1 VWLALDATGE
11 ADRLPRD
18 GRAISVLDLSGGE
31 RSSESGM
38 QHLSLL
44 HSERECAVRMF

>member
-1 VWLALDATGE
+1 VRDPPGE

-18 GRAISVLDLSGGE
+18 CRAMSVLGLSGAE
-31 RSSESGM
+31 RSGESGM

-44 HSERECAVRMF
+44 HSEREFAFRGF